1 MDALNIGTKVEN
13 EGKNSQGMLS
23 AEEFNELVNAV
34 KALIGNNVEGLQ
46 GKLTAINNRLEEL
59 AGQGGGGGASA
70 EELAGLRKLIDEV
83 AKSALVTGTTEGTA
97 YDGAAGSALEQIVRE
112 LAGGAGTMYSVYV
125 RNNMD
130 SLGFATQYGEPCVLD
145 FTFVSQYRDD
155 VAEPYKPTGELGV
168 CTVMIKNA
176 KYTDFTVITQMEVS
190 SGIAVRQEISEHL
203 SAGSNSVK
211 ITVKGENTDKT
222 TAPVTYTVQLTS
234 LGISAPGFAW
244 WTAFAGDIS
253 IPMIIN
259 GNISKMLHVTVSG
272 EGYRQTY
279 DKNIGTAIYT
289 DTPYNYVIPHPGA
302 TGVYNVS
309 FYLSNSDNTIQ
320 TRAVSVNVMCISAG
334 QDVKL
339 MCVNRVA
346 EQLTNWQ
353 DNTVFDYA
361 VYGGLSA
368 TTGARFS
375 ITRDGMEVYSSEN
388 NAITT
393 NAKQTLM

>member
-234 LGISAPGFAW
+234 VTSNFA
-244 WTAFAGDIS
+244 ASHFR
-253 IPMIIN
+253 
-259 GNISKMLHVTVSG
+259 K
-272 EGYRQTY
+272 
-279 DKNIGTAIYT
+279 DK
-289 DTPYNYVIPHPGA
+289 YVILRNLYFIENGCRKDQRRVCSLA
-302 TGVYNVS
+302 
-309 FYLSNSDNTIQ
+309 SNSRPSSPWPEQAPD
-320 TRAVSVNVMCISAG
+320 SKKAG
-334 QDVKL
+334 
-339 MCVNRVA
+339 
-346 EQLTNWQ
+346 TSYW
-353 DNTVFDYA
+353 
-361 VYGGLSA
+361 
-368 TTGARFS
+368 
-375 ITRDGMEVYSSEN
+375 
-388 NAITT
+388 
-393 NAKQTLM
+393 